1 MNYGEII
8 KAAFWITLRNRYLWF
23 FGFFAGGTSA
33 GTGFNVPSGG
43 SGGFDDDDFGEPGQ
57 GGFGDSAPA
66 SGVDPGQWIS
76 DNLASILVIAA
87 LVVLI
92 VLVFVILSL
101 ISQGALAESV
111 AALDRGESRRFSSAF
126 RAGLSNFWRVFGYY
140 LLFLLISLGLLL
152 VFLAIVVPLVL
163 LVAGVFAGTES
174 VGARV
179 LTVVLAGLV
188 GFVLLILLI
197 IVYVLLSIIAQFALR
212 EVVVGRERVVASIGS
227 GYRLLRRNL
236 GRSLLLWL
244 IQLAISIGAGIALL
258 IILLILGIILIGP
271 GAGLL
276 WVANYTAVGILVL
289 IVGGLIFGALFLVA
303 SGALGAFNHSYW
315 TLAYLRLV
323 APAGGATLQ
332 PGQGA

>member
-111 AALDRGESRRFSSAF
+111 AALDREESRRFSSAF

-258 IILLILGIILIGP
+258 IALLLVGLILFLPTIILAVAAYTTAAIVAGVVAGLILLPLI
-271 GAGLL
+271 
-276 WVANYTAVGILVL
+276 
-289 IVGGLIFGALFLVA
+289 LVA

-323 APAGGATLQ
+323 APAEGATLQ